1 MIANALAPVW
11 PKEEANLSY
20 SYPTAIPTAAATALF
35 TSAARACVRQV
46 AGLAPQHLSRMLV
59 VQPRPLEA
67 PVPRL
72 RLCVSAVS
80 VLASVTGGSR
90 CTRCPC
96 RRQLR
101 VSVSASDVSVLA
113 VSVVMGV
120 CR

>member
-80 VLASVTGGSR
+80 VLASVTGASR
-90 CTRCPC
+90 CDC
-96 RRQLR
+96 RRQLC

-113 VSVVMGV
+113 VGVVMGV
-120 CR
+120 RR